1 MPNKEGFSA
10 LFTYATEGII
20 VVNERGY
27 LTMANPA
34 AEKLFGYESGE
45 LLNIQLENLIPKRFT
60 KSHQQYR
67 NQYAHQ
73 PYARSMGIGMN
84 LFALRKDGTE
94 FPVEVSLSPFKT
106 AEGNFVIAFIID
118 ITIRKQTESAL
129 LKQKEELEKLNSEL
143 EKRVRHRTLILEE
156 ALHELE
162 RSREELSQ
170 LLEKEKEV
178 NELKSRFVSMA
189 SHEFRTPLATILSSL
204 NLVEKYGELND
215 RENQQRHILRI
226 KSAINHM
233 TDILNDMLSISK
245 IEEGKIV
252 VQKDWV
258 NVVQLSQNIIQE
270 IQPILKA
277 GQVIH
282 FHPAGQELAYID
294 PNIFIT
300 IVTNLLSN
308 AIKFS
313 PVNKPIYLNLNIT
326 DEQLTIVVK
335 DEGMGIPE
343 EDQSN
348 LFNRFFRA
356 KNVTNIQGTGLGLNI
371 IARYVELLNGN
382 ITFESRLE
390 QGTTFT
396 IVIPNIIEN
405 A

>member
-1 MPNKEGFSA
+1 
-10 LFTYATEGII
+10 
-20 VVNERGY
+20 
-27 LTMANPA
+27 
-34 AEKLFGYESGE
+34 
-45 LLNIQLENLIPKRFT
+45 
-60 KSHQQYR
+60 
-67 NQYAHQ
+67 
-73 PYARSMGIGMN
+73 
-84 LFALRKDGTE
+84 
-94 FPVEVSLSPFKT
+94 
-106 AEGNFVIAFIID
+106 
-118 ITIRKQTESAL
+118 
-129 LKQKEELEKLNSEL
+129 
-143 EKRVRHRTLILEE
+143 
-156 ALHELE
+156 
-162 RSREELSQ
+162 
-170 LLEKEKEV
+170 
-178 NELKSRFVSMA
+178 
-189 SHEFRTPLATILSSL
+189 
-204 NLVEKYGELND
+204 
-215 RENQQRHILRI
+215 
-226 KSAINHM
+226 M

-245 IEEGKIV
+245 IEEGKII

-270 IQPILKA
+270 VQPILKA
-277 GQVIH
+277 GQIIH
-282 FHPAGQELAYID
+282 FQPAGQELAYID

-326 DEQLTIVVK
+326 DEQITIAVK

-371 IARYVELLNGN
+371 IARYVELLHGN

-390 QGTTFT
+390 KGTTFN

>member
-1 MPNKEGFSA
+1 MPNREEFSA

-20 VVNERGY
+20 VVNDSGY

-34 AEKLFGYESGE
+34 AEKLFGYETGG
-45 LLNIQLENLIPKRFT
+45 LLNIKLEQLIPQRFSQ
-60 KSHQQYR
+60 SHQQHR
-67 NQYAHQ
+67 TQYANKPH
-73 PYARSMGIGMN
+73 ARSMGIGMN
-84 LFALRKDGTE
+84 LFALRSDGSE

-129 LKQKEELEKLNSEL
+129 LKQKLELEKLNSEL

-245 IEEGKIV
+245 IEEGKII

-270 IQPILKA
+270 VQPILKA
-277 GQVIH
+277 GQIIH
-282 FHPAGQELAYID
+282 FQPAGQELAYID

-326 DEQLTIVVK
+326 DEQITIAVK

-371 IARYVELLNGN
+371 IARYVELLHGN

-390 QGTTFT
+390 KGTTFN